1 MNEPSPPPATS
12 AAQTIVSPCVLICQ
26 IHQESG
32 QCFGCART
40 IDEIMQWTK
49 YTTAQRDLIMA
60 ELPERM
66 ANLPRGERRVTRRQK
81 QRQRT
86 R

>member
-1 MNEPSPPPATS
+1 MSDPLSTIANPAP
-12 AAQTIVSPCVLICQ
+12 AIVSPCVLVCQ

-32 QCFGCART
+32 QCFGCGRT
-40 IDEIMQWTK
+40 IDEIMQWAK
-49 YTTAQRDLIMA
+49 YSHAEREAIME

-66 ANLPRGERRVTRRQK
+66 KELPRGERRVTRRQK